1 MRLLN
6 KQVPQHHPHPRSQQ
20 GITLIELMIALVIG
34 LLATGAMLKVYVD
47 SSRLYRFNEGL
58 ARIQENGRFGLE
70 FIRRDAR
77 MAGFWGCY
85 HGADLTNRISPGSTG
100 YISYESNDI
109 TGTNND
115 GLNSSDSIT
124 FSGAGNSVAT
134 VSSNMTSADGAIPI
148 SSTRNFELGEALLI
162 SDCETADIFQLTSI
176 GGSAPSL
183 TLIHGTEGNT
193 SVELSKAYAAGS
205 RLYRVQ
211 QTTFCIA
218 EGANPAQP
226 SLRQLVN
233 PTSGQACSKDHGDEL
248 VEGIE
253 NMQVLFGE
261 DTDANDDGTNS
272 DGTANRYLSFGAD
285 DLDMDRVVSVRIF
298 LLARSLNDNLTTEPS
313 PYFFVE
319 QEPAPDDKRL
329 RKVFTTTITL
339 RNKSG

>member
-1 MRLLN
+1 MKLLN
-6 KQVPQHHPHPRSQQ
+6 KQVRPHHTHPQSQL

-100 YISYESNDI
+100 YISYELNDI

-115 GLNSSDSIT
+115 GLNSSDSIA

-134 VSSNMTSADGAIPI
+134 VSSNMTSADSAIPI
-148 SSTRNFELGEALLI
+148 SSTGNFELGEALLI

-176 GGSAPSL
+176 GGSSPSL
-183 TLIHGTEGNT
+183 TLEHGTEGNT
-193 SVELSKAYAAGS
+193 SAELSKAYAAGS

-218 EGANPAQP
+218 EGADPAQP

-233 PTSGQACSKDHGDEL
+233 PTSDQTCQDHGDEL

-253 NMQVLFGE
+253 NMQVWFGE
-261 DTDANDDGTNS
+261 DTDADSEGAGGDA
-272 DGTANRYLSFGAD
+272 TANRYVPPDTS
-285 DLDMDRVVSVRIF
+285 DLDMNRVVSVRIF
-298 LLARSLNDNLTTEPS
+298 LLARSLNDNLTTELS
-313 PYFFVE
+313 PYYFVD
-319 QEPAPDDKRL
+319 QKIIPTDKRL

-339 RNKSG
+339 RNKTE

>member
-20 GITLIELMIALVIG
+20 GITLIELMIALVLG

-115 GLNSSDSIT
+115 GLNSSDSIA

-134 VSSNMTSADGAIPI
+134 VSSNMTSADSAIPI
-148 SSTRNFELGEALLI
+148 SSTGNFELGESLLI

-205 RLYRVQ
+205 KLYRVQ
-211 QTTFCIA
+211 QITFCIA

-233 PTSGQACSKDHGDEL
+233 PTSGQTCQDHGDEL

-261 DTDANDDGTNS
+261 DTEANDDGTNS

>member
-6 KQVPQHHPHPRSQQ
+6 KKPSPHCPYPRSQL

-58 ARIQENGRFGLE
+58 ARIQENGRFATE

-77 MAGFWGCY
+77 VAGFWGCN
-85 HGADLTNRISPGSTG
+85 HGASLTNRIDSEPD
-100 YISYESNDI
+100 YPDI

-115 GLNSSDSIT
+115 GLNEADSIT

-134 VSSNMTSADGAIPI
+134 VSSNMTTPDSDIPI
-148 SSTRNFELGEALLI
+148 SSTENFELGEALLI

-176 GGSAPSL
+176 EGSGSNQ
-183 TLIHGTEGNT
+183 TLIHDTGNT
-193 SVELSKAYAAGS
+193 SEDLSKAYAAGS

-211 QTTFCIA
+211 KTIFCIA
-218 EGANPAQP
+218 PGADSTQP

-233 PTSGQACSKDHGDEL
+233 PTSVQTCQDHGDEL

-272 DGTANRYLSFGAD
+272 DGTANRYVSFGASG
-285 DLDMDRVVSVRIF
+285 LKMNRVVSVRIF
-298 LLARSLNDNLTTEPS
+298 LLARSLNDNLTTEAS
-313 PYFFVE
+313 PYYFVDPE
-319 QEPAPDDKRL
+319 AIIPTDKRL

-339 RNKSG
+339 RNKTG

>member
-1 MRLLN
+1 MKLLN
-6 KQVPQHHPHPRSQQ
+6 KQVRPHHTHPQSQL

-134 VSSNMTSADGAIPI
+134 VSSNMTSADSAIPI
-148 SSTRNFELGEALLI
+148 SSTGNFELGEALLI

-211 QTTFCIA
+211 QITFCIA

-233 PTSGQACSKDHGDEL
+233 PTSGQTCQDHGDEL

>member
-1 MRLLN
+1 
-6 KQVPQHHPHPRSQQ
+6 
-20 GITLIELMIALVIG
+20 
-34 LLATGAMLKVYVD
+34 
-47 SSRLYRFNEGL
+47 
-58 ARIQENGRFGLE
+58 
-70 FIRRDAR
+70 
-77 MAGFWGCY
+77 
-85 HGADLTNRISPGSTG
+85 
-100 YISYESNDI
+100 
-109 TGTNND
+109 
-115 GLNSSDSIT
+115 
-124 FSGAGNSVAT
+124 
-134 VSSNMTSADGAIPI
+134 MTSADSAIPI
-148 SSTRNFELGEALLI
+148 SSTGNFELGEALLI

-211 QTTFCIA
+211 QITFCIA
-218 EGANPAQP
+218 KGANPAQP

-272 DGTANRYLSFGAD
+272 DGTANRYLSFGAN

-339 RNKSG
+339 RNKTG

>member
-1 MRLLN
+1 
-6 KQVPQHHPHPRSQQ
+6 
-20 GITLIELMIALVIG
+20 MIALVIG

-115 GLNSSDSIT
+115 GLNSSDSIA

-134 VSSNMTSADGAIPI
+134 VSSNMTSADSAIPI
-148 SSTRNFELGEALLI
+148 SSTGNFELGESLLI

-218 EGANPAQP
+218 EGADPAQP

-233 PTSGQACSKDHGDEL
+233 PTSSQTCQDHGDEL

-253 NMQVLFGE
+253 NMQVWFGE
-261 DTDANDDGTNS
+261 DTDADSDGAGG
-272 DGTANRYLSFGAD
+272 DGTANRYVPPDTG

-298 LLARSLNDNLTTEPS
+298 LLARSLNNNLTTELS
-313 PYFFVE
+313 PYYFVD
-319 QEPAPDDKRL
+319 QKIIPTDKRL

-339 RNKSG
+339 RNKTE

>member
-6 KQVPQHHPHPRSQQ
+6 KKPSPHCPYPRSQQ

-47 SSRLYRFNEGL
+47 SSQLYRFNEGL
-58 ARIQENGRFGLE
+58 ARIQENGRFATE

-77 MAGFWGCY
+77 VAGFWGCY
-85 HGADLTNRISPGSTG
+85 HGATLTNGISTDATDHPR
-100 YISYESNDI
+100 YESSDI
-109 TGTNND
+109 IGTNND
-115 GLNSSDSIT
+115 GLYDADSIT
-124 FSGAGNSVAT
+124 FSGAGGSVAT
-134 VSSNMTSADGAIPI
+134 VSSNMTLADSAIPI
-148 SSTRNFELGEALLI
+148 SSTGNFELGEALLI

-176 GGSAPSL
+176 GGSSPSL
-183 TLIHGTEGNT
+183 TLEHDA
-193 SVELSKAYAAGS
+193 ELSKAYAAGS
-205 RLYRVQ
+205 TLYRVQ

-218 EGANPAQP
+218 EGTDPAQP

-233 PTSGQACSKDHGDEL
+233 PTSDQTCQDHGDEL

-253 NMQVLFGE
+253 NMQVWFGE
-261 DTDANDDGTNS
+261 DTDADSEGAGGDY
-272 DGTANRYLSFGAD
+272 TANRYVPPDTS

-313 PYFFVE
+313 PYYFVD
-319 QEPAPDDKRL
+319 PVAIIPTDKRL

-339 RNKSG
+339 RNETG

>member
-6 KQVPQHHPHPRSQQ
+6 KQVRPHHTHPQSQL

-100 YISYESNDI
+100 YISYELNDI

-134 VSSNMTSADGAIPI
+134 VSSNMTSADSAIPI
-148 SSTRNFELGEALLI
+148 SSTENFELGEALLI

-183 TLIHGTEGNT
+183 TLIHGAEGNT

-205 RLYRVQ
+205 KLYRVQ

-233 PTSGQACSKDHGDEL
+233 PTSGQTCQDHGDEL

-261 DTDANDDGTNS
+261 DTEANDDGTNS

-313 PYFFVE
+313 PYFFVD

>member
-1 MRLLN
+1 
-6 KQVPQHHPHPRSQQ
+6 
-20 GITLIELMIALVIG
+20 MIALVIG

-58 ARIQENGRFGLE
+58 ARIQENGRFATE

-85 HGADLTNRISPGSTG
+85 HEANLTNRIIPGGTD
-100 YISYESNDI
+100 YISYESSDI

-124 FSGAGNSVAT
+124 FSGAGNGVAT
-134 VSSNMTSADGAIPI
+134 VSSDMTSPDSTITI
-148 SSTRNFELGEALLI
+148 SSAGNFELGEALLI

-176 GGSAPSL
+176 GGSSPSL
-183 TLIHGTEGNT
+183 TLEHGTEGNT
-193 SVELSKAYAAGS
+193 SAELSKAYAAGS

-218 EGANPAQP
+218 EGADRAQP

-233 PTSGQACSKDHGDEL
+233 PTSDQTCQDHGDEL

-253 NMQVLFGE
+253 NMQVWFGE
-261 DTDANDDGTNS
+261 DTDADSEGAGGDA
-272 DGTANRYLSFGAD
+272 TANRYVPPDTS
-285 DLDMDRVVSVRIF
+285 DLDMNRVVSVRIF
-298 LLARSLNDNLTTEPS
+298 LLARSLNDNLTTELS
-313 PYFFVE
+313 PYYFVD
-319 QEPAPDDKRL
+319 QKIIPTDKRL

-339 RNKSG
+339 RNKTG